1 MAEWSLDE
9 VSYERYRQVK
19 EKLTESEAIW
29 LHGGFW
35 RRFLKSHPESR
46 WMYGRVVSLSRYLN
60 NLALGIQGKTRRSW
74 NFIERKLTMFFGT
87 VFSVGCI

>member
-60 NLALGIQGKTRRSW
+60 NLALGIQGKTSAH
-74 NFIERKLTMFFGT
+74 GT
-87 VFSVGCI
+87 L